1 MNIINKGLVIRLI
14 AGEYKVYDVDSKQ
27 IINAKPRGVMRIKSS
42 APKVGDY
49 VDYSLIDEK
58 SGIIEAI
65 NERRNDLIRPYI
77 SNIDQ
82 AFVIFSV
89 KEPDLN
95 LNLLDK
101 FLVTLEYNN
110 ITPIIVFNKWDL
122 LENEEVENV
131 KNIISYYE
139 SIGYKT
145 IITSC
150 SECIL
155 NDLKDY
161 LKDKVSVFTGQSGVG
176 KSSLL
181 NLIDPALSIETNEI
195 SLALGRGKHTTRHVE
210 LLSVESG
217 WVADTPGF
225 GTIDFEGMEKID
237 LAQNFVEFF
246 KISSKCKYNGCLH
259 INEPACCVKE
269 LVSVNKILKSRYENY
284 LTFINDLGKDKK
296 EYDSSPINSNSK
308 RRRKK

>member
-1 MNIINKGLVIRLI
+1 MSKGLVIRLI
-14 AGEYKVYDVDSKQ
+14 AGEYKVYDLDTKI

-49 VDYSLIDEK
+49 VDYTLINEN
-58 SGIIEAI
+58 SGIIEKI
-65 NERRNDLIRPYI
+65 EERRNDLIRPYI

-110 ITPIIVFNKWDL
+110 IKPIIVFNKWDL
-122 LENEEVENV
+122 LNNEEIKTTKE
-131 KNIISYYE
+131 IISYYE

-150 SECIL
+150 NELVL

-161 LKDKVSVFTGQSGVG
+161 IKNKISVFTGQSGVG

-181 NLIDPALSIETNEI
+181 NLIDPNLSIETNEI

-210 LLSVESG
+210 LLQIGDG

-237 LAQNFVEFF
+237 LAQNFIEFF
-246 KISSKCKYNGCLH
+246 KHSSCCKYNGCLH
-259 INEPACCVKE
+259 INEPACKVKE
-269 LVSVNKILKSRYENY
+269 LVNENVILKSRYDNY
-284 LTFINDLGKDKK
+284 LVFINDLGKDKK

>member
-1 MNIINKGLVIRLI
+1 MSKGLVIRLI
-14 AGEYKVYDVDSKQ
+14 AGEYKVYDLDTKI

-49 VDYSLIDEK
+49 VDYTLINEN
-58 SGIIEAI
+58 SGIIEKI
-65 NERRNDLIRPYI
+65 EERRNDLIRPYI

-122 LENEEVENV
+122 LNNEEIKTTKE
-131 KNIISYYE
+131 IISYYE

-150 SECIL
+150 NHLVL

-161 LKDKVSVFTGQSGVG
+161 IKNKISVFTGQSGVG

-181 NLIDPALSIETNEI
+181 NLIDPNLSIETNEI

-210 LLSVESG
+210 LLQIEDG

-237 LAQNFVEFF
+237 LAQNFIEFF
-246 KISSKCKYNGCLH
+246 KHSSYCKYNGCLH
-259 INEPACCVKE
+259 INEPACKVKE
-269 LVSVNKILKSRYENY
+269 LVNENVILKSRYDNY
-284 LTFINDLGKDKK
+284 LVFINDLGKDKK

>member
-1 MNIINKGLVIRLI
+1 MNKGLVIRLI
-14 AGEYKVYDVDSKQ
+14 AGEYKIYDLESKT

-49 VDYSLIDEK
+49 VDYTVIDDNNA
-58 SGIIEAI
+58 IIEKI
-65 NERRNDLIRPYI
+65 HERHNDLIRPYI
-77 SNIDQ
+77 CNIDK

-110 ITPIIVFNKWDL
+110 ITPIIIFNKWDL
-122 LENEEVENV
+122 LKDEEIKDVTA
-131 KNIISYYE
+131 IINYYE

-150 SECIL
+150 ENLELS
-155 NDLKDY
+155 DLKTY

-181 NLIDPALSIETNEI
+181 NLIDPTLLIETNEI

-210 LLSVESG
+210 LLNVADG

-246 KISSKCKYNGCLH
+246 KHSSECKYNGCLH
-259 INEPACCVKE
+259 INEPNCKVKE
-269 LVSVNKILKSRYENY
+269 LVENKIILSSRYENY
-284 LTFINDLGKDKK
+284 LTFINDIGKDKK

>member
-1 MNIINKGLVIRLI
+1 MNKGLVIRLI
-14 AGEYKVYDVDSKQ
+14 AGEYKIYDLESKT

-49 VDYSLIDEK
+49 VDYTVIDDNNA
-58 SGIIEAI
+58 IIEKI
-65 NERRNDLIRPYI
+65 HERHNDLIRPYI
-77 SNIDQ
+77 CNIDQ

-110 ITPIIVFNKWDL
+110 ITPIIIFNKWDL
-122 LENEEVENV
+122 LKDEEIKDVTA
-131 KNIISYYE
+131 IINYYE

-150 SECIL
+150 ENLELS
-155 NDLKDY
+155 DLKTY

-181 NLIDPALSIETNEI
+181 NLIDPTLLIETNEI

-210 LLSVESG
+210 LLNVADG

-225 GTIDFEGMEKID
+225 SLIDFDIIRITKEE
-237 LAQNFVEFF
+237 LSYEFPGF
-246 KISSKCKYNGCLH
+246 KKYFGKCKFRGCLH
-259 INEPACCVKE
+259 DSEPNCKVKE
-269 LVSVNKILKSRYENY
+269 AVSNGEIEKVHYETYLGILNELKNRRERY
-284 LTFINDLGKDKK
+284 
-296 EYDSSPINSNSK
+296 
-308 RRRKK
+308 

>member
-1 MNIINKGLVIRLI
+1 MSKGLVIRLI
-14 AGEYKVYDVDSKQ
+14 AGEYKVYDLDTKI

-49 VDYSLIDEK
+49 VDFTLINEN
-58 SGIIEAI
+58 SGIIEKI
-65 NERRNDLIRPYI
+65 EERRNDLIRPYI

-110 ITPIIVFNKWDL
+110 IKPIIVFNKWDL
-122 LENEEVENV
+122 LNNEEIKTTKE
-131 KNIISYYE
+131 IISYYE

-150 SECIL
+150 NELVL

-161 LKDKVSVFTGQSGVG
+161 IKNKISVFTGQSGVG

-181 NLIDPALSIETNEI
+181 NLIDPNLSIETNEI

-210 LLSVESG
+210 LLQIGDG

-237 LAQNFVEFF
+237 LAQNFIEFF
-246 KISSKCKYNGCLH
+246 KHSSCCKYNGCLH
-259 INEPACCVKE
+259 INEPACKVKE
-269 LVSVNKILKSRYENY
+269 LVNENVILKSRYDNY
-284 LTFINDLGKDKK
+284 LVFINDLGKDKK
-296 EYDSSPINSNSK
+296 EYDSSPINFNSK

>member
-1 MNIINKGLVIRLI
+1 MEINKGLVIRLI
-14 AGEYKVYDVDSKQ
+14 AGEYKVYDLNTKQ

-49 VDYSLIDEK
+49 VDYTLIGED
-58 SGIIEAI
+58 SGIIEKI
-65 NERRNDLIRPYI
+65 NERHNDLIRPYI

-101 FLVTLEYNN
+101 FLVTLEFNN

-122 LENEEVENV
+122 LNEKEAIET
-131 KNIISYYE
+131 KKIISYYE

-150 SECIL
+150 NELVL
-155 NDLKDY
+155 NDLKEY

-181 NLIDPALSIETNEI
+181 NLIDPSLSIETNEI
-195 SLALGRGKHTTRHVE
+195 SVALGRGKHTTRHVE
-210 LLSVESG
+210 LLQVESG

-237 LAQNFVEFF
+237 LTQNFVEFF
-246 KISSKCKYNGCLH
+246 KNSSNCKYNGCLH
-259 INEPACCVKE
+259 INEPSCYVKE
-269 LVSVNKILKSRYENY
+269 LVNKNEILKSRYDNY

>member
-1 MNIINKGLVIRLI
+1 MICKGLVIRLI
-14 AGEYKVYDVDSKQ
+14 AGEYLVYDTNSKK

-49 VDYSLIDEK
+49 VDYTLTDDEK
-58 SGIIEAI
+58 GVIERI
-65 NERRNDLIRPYI
+65 HKRHNDLIRPYI

-101 FLVTLEYNN
+101 FLVTLEFNN

-122 LENEEVENV
+122 LSHCEIDET
-131 KNIISYYE
+131 KKIISYYE

-150 SECIL
+150 SKNL
-155 NDLKDY
+155 SNDLKDY
-161 LKDKVSVFTGQSGVG
+161 IKDKISVFTGQSGVG

-181 NLIDPALSIETNEI
+181 NLIDPSLSIETNEI
-195 SLALGRGKHTTRHVE
+195 SQALGRGKHTTRHVE
-210 LLSVESG
+210 LIKVESG

-237 LAQNFVEFF
+237 LAQNFIEFF
-246 KISSKCKYNGCLH
+246 KHGSSCKYNGCLH
-259 INEPACCVKE
+259 INEPSCKIKE
-269 LVSVNKILKSRYENY
+269 LVNDNIILKSRYENY
-284 LTFINDLGKDKK
+284 LVFINDLGKDKK

>member
-1 MNIINKGLVIRLI
+1 MNMINKGLVIRLI
-14 AGEYKVYDVDSKQ
+14 AGEYKVYDLNTKQ
-27 IINAKPRGVMRIKSS
+27 IVSAKPRGVMRIKSS

-49 VDYSLIDEK
+49 VDYNLIDEK
-58 SGIIEAI
+58 NAIIEKI
-65 NERRNDLIRPYI
+65 HERRNDLIRPYI

-89 KEPDLN
+89 KEPELN

-101 FLVTLEYNN
+101 FLVTLEFNN

-122 LENEEVENV
+122 LNSDEESSI
-131 KNIISYYE
+131 KDIISYYE
-139 SIGYKT
+139 KIGYKT

-150 SECIL
+150 NECIL
-155 NDLKDY
+155 SDLKTY

-181 NLIDPALSIETNEI
+181 NLIDPNLSIETNEI
-195 SLALGRGKHTTRHVE
+195 SFALGRGKHTTRHVE
-210 LLSVESG
+210 LLQIENG

-246 KISSKCKYNGCLH
+246 CHSSECKYNGCLH
-259 INEPACCVKE
+259 INEPSCKVKE
-269 LVSVNKILKSRYENY
+269 LVENNTILKSRYENY
-284 LTFINDLGKDKK
+284 LVFVNDLGKDKK

>member
-1 MNIINKGLVIRLI
+1 MSKGLVIRLI
-14 AGEYKVYDVDSKQ
+14 AGEYKVYDLDKKL

-49 VDYSLIDEK
+49 VDYTLINEN
-58 SGIIEAI
+58 SGIIEKI
-65 NERRNDLIRPYI
+65 EERRNDLIRPYI

-122 LENEEVENV
+122 LNNEEIKTTKE
-131 KNIISYYE
+131 IISYYE

-150 SECIL
+150 NELVL

-161 LKDKVSVFTGQSGVG
+161 IKNKISVFTGQSGVG

-181 NLIDPALSIETNEI
+181 NLIDPNLSIETNEI

-210 LLSVESG
+210 LLQIEDG

-237 LAQNFVEFF
+237 LAQNFIEFF
-246 KISSKCKYNGCLH
+246 KHSSCCKYNGCLH
-259 INEPACCVKE
+259 INEPACKVKE
-269 LVSVNKILKSRYENY
+269 LVNENVILKSRYDNY
-284 LTFINDLGKDKK
+284 LVFINDLGKDKK

>member
-1 MNIINKGLVIRLI
+1 MNNGLIIRLI
-14 AGEYKVYDVDSKQ
+14 AGEYKVYDLDNHN
-27 IINAKPRGVMRIKSS
+27 IINCKPRGVMRIKSS
-42 APKVGDY
+42 SPKVGDY
-49 VDYSLIDEK
+49 VEYTLIDDFN
-58 SGIIEAI
+58 GIIENI
-65 NERRNDLIRPYI
+65 KPRFNDLIRPYI
-77 SNIDQ
+77 ANIDQ

-101 FLVTLEYNN
+101 FLVTLEFNN

-122 LENEEVENV
+122 LNDNEKVEVDNV
-131 KNIISYYE
+131 IKYYE

-145 IITSC
+145 IITSATC
-150 SECIL
+150 NIV
-155 NDLKDY
+155 NDLKEY
-161 LKDKVSVFTGQSGVG
+161 LPNKVSVFTGQSGVG

-181 NLIDPALSIETNEI
+181 NILDTSLSLDTNEI
-195 SLALGRGKHTTRHVE
+195 SLALGRGKHTTRHTE
-210 LLSVESG
+210 LLSIESG

-225 GTIDFEGMEKID
+225 GTIDFEGMEKSD

-246 KISSKCKYNGCLH
+246 NASSSCKYNGCLH
-259 INEPACCVKE
+259 INEPNCKVKE
-269 LVSVNKILKSRYENY
+269 LVGNNSILNSRYNNY

>member
-1 MNIINKGLVIRLI
+1 MNKGLVIRLI
-14 AGEYKVYDVDSKQ
+14 AGEYKVFDLESST

-49 VDYSLIDEK
+49 VDYTIIDEK
-58 SGIIEAI
+58 NAIIEKI
-65 NERRNDLIRPYI
+65 TPRTNDLIRPYI

-101 FLVTLEYNN
+101 FLVTLEFNN

-122 LENEEVENV
+122 LKDTEIDSTNQ
-131 KNIISYYE
+131 IIKYYE

-150 SECIL
+150 TNNLL

-161 LKDKVSVFTGQSGVG
+161 IKDKISVFTGQSGVG

-181 NLIDPALSIETNEI
+181 NLIDPNLLIETNEI
-195 SLALGRGKHTTRHVE
+195 SMALGRGKHTTRHVE
-210 LLSVESG
+210 LISVCDG

-246 KISSKCKYNGCLH
+246 NSSNCCKYSGCLH
-259 INEPACCVKE
+259 INEPSCNVKKI
-269 LVSVNKILKSRYENY
+269 VDDGNILKSRYENY

>member
-1 MNIINKGLVIRLI
+1 MIYKGLVIRLI
-14 AGEYKVYDVDSKQ
+14 AGEYLVYDIDSKE
-27 IINAKPRGVMRIKSS
+27 IITAKPRGVMRIKSS

-49 VDYSLIDEK
+49 VDYSLTDDDK
-58 SGIIEAI
+58 GIIEKI
-65 NERRNDLIRPYI
+65 HERRNDLIRPYI

-101 FLVTLEYNN
+101 FLVTLEFNN

-122 LENEEVENV
+122 LKSEEIDEVN
-131 KNIISYYE
+131 KIISYYE
-139 SIGYKT
+139 LIGYKT

-150 SECIL
+150 SKSLL

-161 LKDKVSVFTGQSGVG
+161 IKDKISVFTGQSGVG

-195 SLALGRGKHTTRHVE
+195 SQALGRGKHTTRHVE
-210 LLSVESG
+210 LINVESG

-237 LAQNFVEFF
+237 LAQNFIEFF
-246 KISSKCKYNGCLH
+246 KHSSLCKYNGCLH
-259 INEPACCVKE
+259 INEPSCKVKE
-269 LVSVNKILKSRYENY
+269 LVNDDIILKSRYDNY
-284 LTFINDLGKDKK
+284 LAFINDLGKDKK

>member
-1 MNIINKGLVIRLI
+1 MNKGLIIRLI
-14 AGEYKVYDVDSKQ
+14 AGEYKVFDLESAV
-27 IINAKPRGVMRIKSS
+27 ILNAKPRGVMRIKSS

-49 VDYSLIDEK
+49 VDYTLIDDNNA
-58 SGIIEAI
+58 IIEKI
-65 NERRNDLIRPYI
+65 HPRSNDLIRPYI

-101 FLVTLEYNN
+101 FLVTLEFNN
-110 ITPIIVFNKWDL
+110 IRPIIVFNKWDL
-122 LENEEVENV
+122 LKESEIDSTNEVI
-131 KNIISYYE
+131 KYYE

-150 SECIL
+150 TDNLL

-161 LKDKVSVFTGQSGVG
+161 IKDKISVFTGQSGVG

-181 NLIDPALSIETNEI
+181 NLIDPNLSIETNEI

-210 LLSVESG
+210 LIRVCDG

-246 KISSKCKYNGCLH
+246 NVSSSCKYNGCLH
-259 INEPACCVKE
+259 INEPSCKVKE
-269 LVSVNKILKSRYENY
+269 CVESGNIKKSRYENY

>member
-1 MNIINKGLVIRLI
+1 MKSVNKGLVIRLI
-14 AGEYKVYDVDSKQ
+14 AGEYKVYDFTSKT

-49 VDYSLIDEK
+49 VDYTLIDENN
-58 SGIIEAI
+58 GIIETI
-65 NERRNDLIRPYI
+65 KERRNDLIRPYI

-101 FLVTLEYNN
+101 FLVTLEFNN

-122 LENEEVENV
+122 LNDEEIVSIKQTIN
-131 KNIISYYE
+131 YYE
-139 SIGYKT
+139 KIGYKT

-150 SECIL
+150 NECIL
-155 NDLKDY
+155 NDLKIY

-181 NLIDPALSIETNEI
+181 NLLNPNLSIETNEI

-210 LLSVESG
+210 LLQIENG

-237 LAQNFVEFF
+237 LAQNFIEFF
-246 KISSKCKYNGCLH
+246 KHSSSCKYNGCLH
-259 INEPACCVKE
+259 INEPSCKVKE
-269 LVSVNKILKSRYENY
+269 LVENNTILKSRYENY
-284 LTFINDLGKDKK
+284 ITFINDLGKDKK
-296 EYDSSPINSNSK
+296 DYDSSPINSNSK

>member
-1 MNIINKGLVIRLI
+1 MNNGLVIRLI
-14 AGEYKVYDVDSKQ
+14 AGEYKVYDLDTKVV
-27 IINAKPRGVMRIKSS
+27 INAKPRGVMRIKSS

-49 VDYSLIDEK
+49 VQYTLIDELN
-58 SGIIEAI
+58 GIIECI
-65 NERRNDLIRPYI
+65 QERKNDLIRPYI

-101 FLVTLEYNN
+101 FLVNLEFNN

-122 LENEEVENV
+122 LNSDEIVSIQE
-131 KNIISYYE
+131 IIDYYK

-150 SECIL
+150 NECVL

-161 LKDKVSVFTGQSGVG
+161 IKDKISVFTGQSGVG

-181 NLIDPALSIETNEI
+181 NLIDPKLSIETNEI

-210 LLSVESG
+210 LLEIESG

-237 LAQNFVEFF
+237 LAQNFIEFF
-246 KISSKCKYNGCLH
+246 KYSSECKYNGCLH
-259 INEPACCVKE
+259 INEPSCKIKE
-269 LVSVNKILKSRYENY
+269 LVENKTILKSRYENY

>member
-1 MNIINKGLVIRLI
+1 MSKGLVIRLI
-14 AGEYKVYDVDSKQ
+14 AGEYKVYDLDTKI

-49 VDYSLIDEK
+49 VDFTLINEN
-58 SGIIEAI
+58 SGIIEKI
-65 NERRNDLIRPYI
+65 EERRNDLIRPYI

-110 ITPIIVFNKWDL
+110 IKPIIVFNKWDL
-122 LENEEVENV
+122 LNNEEIKTTKE
-131 KNIISYYE
+131 IISYYE

-150 SECIL
+150 NELVL

-161 LKDKVSVFTGQSGVG
+161 IKNKISVFTGQSGVG

-181 NLIDPALSIETNEI
+181 NLIDPNLSIETNEI
-195 SLALGRGKHTTRHVE
+195 SMALGRGKHTTRHVE
-210 LLSVESG
+210 LLQIGDG

-237 LAQNFVEFF
+237 LAQNFIEFF
-246 KISSKCKYNGCLH
+246 KHSSCCKYNGCLH
-259 INEPACCVKE
+259 INEPACKVKE
-269 LVSVNKILKSRYENY
+269 LVNENVILKSRYDNY
-284 LTFINDLGKDKK
+284 LVFINDLGKDKK

>member
-1 MNIINKGLVIRLI
+1 MSKGLVIRLI
-14 AGEYKVYDVDSKQ
+14 AGEYKVYDLDTKI

-49 VDYSLIDEK
+49 VDFTLINEN
-58 SGIIEAI
+58 SGIIEKI
-65 NERRNDLIRPYI
+65 EERRNDLIRPYI

-110 ITPIIVFNKWDL
+110 IKPIIVFNKWDL
-122 LENEEVENV
+122 LNNEEIKTTKE
-131 KNIISYYE
+131 IISYYE

-150 SECIL
+150 NELVL

-161 LKDKVSVFTGQSGVG
+161 IKNKISVFTGQSGVG

-181 NLIDPALSIETNEI
+181 NLIDPNLSIETNEI
-195 SLALGRGKHTTRHVE
+195 SMALGRGKHTTRHVE
-210 LLSVESG
+210 LLQIEDG

-237 LAQNFVEFF
+237 LAQNFIEFF
-246 KISSKCKYNGCLH
+246 KHSSCCKYNGCLH
-259 INEPACCVKE
+259 INEPACKVKE
-269 LVSVNKILKSRYENY
+269 LVNENVILKSRYDNY
-284 LTFINDLGKDKK
+284 LVFINDLGKDKK

>member
-1 MNIINKGLVIRLI
+1 MSKGLVIRLI
-14 AGEYKVYDVDSKQ
+14 AGEYKVYDLDTKI

-49 VDYSLIDEK
+49 VDFTLINEN
-58 SGIIEAI
+58 SGIIEKI
-65 NERRNDLIRPYI
+65 EERRNDLIRPYI

-110 ITPIIVFNKWDL
+110 IKPIIVFNKWDL
-122 LENEEVENV
+122 LNNEEIKTTKE
-131 KNIISYYE
+131 IISYYE

-150 SECIL
+150 NELVL

-161 LKDKVSVFTGQSGVG
+161 IKNKISVFTGQSGVG

-181 NLIDPALSIETNEI
+181 NLIDPNLSIETNEI

-210 LLSVESG
+210 LLQIGDG

-237 LAQNFVEFF
+237 LAQNFIEFF
-246 KISSKCKYNGCLH
+246 KHSSCCKYNGCLH
-259 INEPACCVKE
+259 INEPACKVKE
-269 LVSVNKILKSRYENY
+269 LVNENVILKSRYDNY
-284 LTFINDLGKDKK
+284 LVFINDLGKDKK

>member
-1 MNIINKGLVIRLI
+1 MSKGLVIRLI
-14 AGEYKVYDVDSKQ
+14 AGEYKVYDLDTKI

-49 VDYSLIDEK
+49 VDFTLINEN
-58 SGIIEAI
+58 SGIIEKI
-65 NERRNDLIRPYI
+65 EERRNDLIRPYI

-110 ITPIIVFNKWDL
+110 IKPIIVFNKWDL
-122 LENEEVENV
+122 LNNKEIKTTKE
-131 KNIISYYE
+131 IISYYE

-150 SECIL
+150 NELVL

-161 LKDKVSVFTGQSGVG
+161 IKNKISVFTGQSGVG

-181 NLIDPALSIETNEI
+181 NLIDPNLSIETNEI

-210 LLSVESG
+210 LLQIGDG

-237 LAQNFVEFF
+237 LAQNFIEFF
-246 KISSKCKYNGCLH
+246 KHSSCCKYNGCLH
-259 INEPACCVKE
+259 INEPACKVKE
-269 LVSVNKILKSRYENY
+269 LVNENVILKSRYDNY
-284 LTFINDLGKDKK
+284 LVFINDLGKDKK

>member
-1 MNIINKGLVIRLI
+1 MSKGLVIRLI
-14 AGEYKVYDVDSKQ
+14 AGEYKVYDVDSKT
-27 IINAKPRGVMRIKSS
+27 IFSAKPRGVMRIKAST
-42 APKVGDY
+42 PKVGDY
-49 VDYSLIDEK
+49 VEYVIVDDSTA
-58 SGIIEAI
+58 IIEKI
-65 NERRNDLIRPYI
+65 EDRRNDLIRPYI

-122 LENEEVENV
+122 LNKEEINATKE
-131 KNIISYYE
+131 IISYYE

-150 SECIL
+150 NELVL

-161 LKDKVSVFTGQSGVG
+161 IKNKISVFTGQSGVG

-181 NLIDPALSIETNEI
+181 NLIDPNLSIETNEI
-195 SLALGRGKHTTRHVE
+195 SMALGRGKHTTRHVE
-210 LLSVESG
+210 LLQIEDG

-237 LAQNFVEFF
+237 LAQNFIEFF
-246 KISSKCKYNGCLH
+246 KHSSSCKYNGCLH
-259 INEPACCVKE
+259 INEPACKVKE
-269 LVSVNKILKSRYENY
+269 LVNDNVILKSRYENY
-284 LTFINDLGKDKK
+284 LVFINDLGKDKK

>member
-1 MNIINKGLVIRLI
+1 MNNGLVIRLI
-14 AGEYKVYDVDSKQ
+14 AGEYKVFDLDTNN
-27 IINAKPRGVMRIKSS
+27 IINCKPRGVMRIKSS

-49 VDYSLIDEK
+49 VLYTLLDEK
-58 SGIIEAI
+58 NGIIENI
-65 NERRNDLIRPYI
+65 KPRINDLIRPYI
-77 SNIDQ
+77 ANIDQ

-89 KEPDLN
+89 KEPELN

-101 FLVTLEYNN
+101 FLVTLEFNN
-110 ITPIIVFNKWDL
+110 ITPIIIFNKWDL
-122 LENEEVENV
+122 LNGTEQKEVNEVI
-131 KNIISYYE
+131 KYYE

-145 IITSC
+145 IITSATC
-150 SECIL
+150 NIY

-161 LKDKVSVFTGQSGVG
+161 LPNKVSVFTGQSGVG

-181 NLIDPALSIETNEI
+181 NMLDTNLSLDTNEI
-195 SLALGRGKHTTRHVE
+195 SMALGRGKHTTRHTE

-225 GTIDFEGMEKID
+225 GTLDFEGMEKSD

-246 KISSKCKYNGCLH
+246 AASSNCKYNRCLH
-259 INEPACCVKE
+259 INEPNCKVKE
-269 LVSVNKILKSRYENY
+269 LVGNNSILNSRYTNY

-296 EYDSSPINSNSK
+296 DYDSSPINSNSK

>member
-1 MNIINKGLVIRLI
+1 MICKGLVIRLI
-14 AGEYKVYDVDSKQ
+14 AGEYLIYDLNSKE
-27 IINAKPRGVMRIKSS
+27 ILNAKPRGVMRIKSS

-49 VDYSLIDEK
+49 VDYTLTDDEK
-58 SGIIEAI
+58 GVIERI
-65 NERRNDLIRPYI
+65 HKRRNDLIRPYI

-101 FLVTLEYNN
+101 FLVTLEFNN

-122 LENEEVENV
+122 LSDYEIDET
-131 KNIISYYE
+131 KKIISYYE

-150 SECIL
+150 SKNLL

-161 LKDKVSVFTGQSGVG
+161 IKDKISVFTGQSGVG

-181 NLIDPALSIETNEI
+181 NLIDPTLSIETNEI
-195 SLALGRGKHTTRHVE
+195 SQALGRGKHTTRHVE
-210 LLSVESG
+210 LINVESG

-237 LAQNFVEFF
+237 LAQNFIEFF
-246 KISSKCKYNGCLH
+246 KYSSLCKYNGCLH
-259 INEPACCVKE
+259 INEPSCKVKE
-269 LVSVNKILKSRYENY
+269 LVLEDKILKSRYENY
-284 LTFINDLGKDKK
+284 LAFINDLGKDKK

>member
-1 MNIINKGLVIRLI
+1 MSKGLVIRLI
-14 AGEYKVYDVDSKQ
+14 AGEYKVYDLDTKI

-49 VDYSLIDEK
+49 VDYTLINEN
-58 SGIIEAI
+58 SGIIEKI
-65 NERRNDLIRPYI
+65 EKRRNDLIRPYI

-122 LENEEVENV
+122 LNNEEIKTTKE
-131 KNIISYYE
+131 IISYYE

-150 SECIL
+150 NELVL

-161 LKDKVSVFTGQSGVG
+161 IKNKISVFTGQSGVG

-181 NLIDPALSIETNEI
+181 NLIDPNLSIETNEI

-210 LLSVESG
+210 LLQIEDG

-237 LAQNFVEFF
+237 LAQNFIEFF
-246 KISSKCKYNGCLH
+246 KHSSCCKYNGCLH
-259 INEPACCVKE
+259 INEPACKVKE
-269 LVSVNKILKSRYENY
+269 LVNENVILKSRYDNY
-284 LTFINDLGKDKK
+284 LVFINDLGKDKK

>member
-1 MNIINKGLVIRLI
+1 MSKGLVIRLI
-14 AGEYKVYDVDSKQ
+14 AGEYKVYDLDTKI

-49 VDYSLIDEK
+49 VDFTLINEN
-58 SGIIEAI
+58 SGIIEKI
-65 NERRNDLIRPYI
+65 EERRNDLIRPYI

-110 ITPIIVFNKWDL
+110 IKPIIVFNKWDL
-122 LENEEVENV
+122 LNNEEIKTTKE
-131 KNIISYYE
+131 IISYYE

-150 SECIL
+150 NELVL

-161 LKDKVSVFTGQSGVG
+161 IKNKISVFTGQSGVG

-181 NLIDPALSIETNEI
+181 NLIDPNLSIETNEI
-195 SLALGRGKHTTRHVE
+195 SMALGRGKHTTRHVE
-210 LLSVESG
+210 LLQIGDG

-237 LAQNFVEFF
+237 LAQNFIEFF
-246 KISSKCKYNGCLH
+246 KHSSCCKYNGCLH
-259 INEPACCVKE
+259 INEPACKVKE
-269 LVSVNKILKSRYENY
+269 LVNENVILKSRYDNY
-284 LTFINDLGKDKK
+284 LVFINDFGKDKK
-296 EYDSSPINSNSK
+296 EYDSSPINSNCK

>member
-1 MNIINKGLVIRLI
+1 MNKGLVIRLI
-14 AGEYKVYDVDSKQ
+14 AGEYKVYDLDSKLVF
-27 IINAKPRGVMRIKSS
+27 NAKPRGVMRIKSS

-49 VDYSLIDEK
+49 VTYTLLDNEN
-58 SGIIEAI
+58 GIIEDI
-65 NERRNDLIRPYI
+65 MTRRNDLIRPYI
-77 SNIDQ
+77 CNIDQ

-89 KEPDLN
+89 KEPELN

-122 LENEEVENV
+122 LNDTEIKEISV
-131 KNIISYYE
+131 IIDYYQR
-139 SIGYKT
+139 IGYKT
-145 IITSC
+145 VITSC
-150 SECIL
+150 SDNLL
-155 NDLKDY
+155 NDLKEL
-161 LKDKVSVFTGQSGVG
+161 LKDKISVFTGQSGVG

-181 NLIDPALSIETNEI
+181 NLIDPTLSIQTNEI

-210 LLSVESG
+210 LINIESG

-237 LAQNFVEFF
+237 LAQNYIEFF
-246 KISSKCKYNGCLH
+246 KNSQDCKYNGCLH
-259 INEPACCVKE
+259 INEPSCKVKE
-269 LVSVNKILKSRYENY
+269 LVESNQILKSRYENY
-284 LTFINDLGKDKK
+284 ITFINDLGKDKK
-296 EYDSSPINSNSK
+296 EHDSSPINSNSK

>member
-1 MNIINKGLVIRLI
+1 MKGLITCLKSGDYRIQDL
-14 AGEYKVYDVDSKQ
+14 ESKQ
-27 IINAKPRGVMRIKSS
+27 IMWANARGLFRHHKEK
-42 APKVGDY
+42 PKVGDY
-49 VDYSLIDEK
+49 VEYQLMNDTTAYITKL
-58 SGIIEAI
+58 
-65 NERRNDLIRPYI
+65 NPRFNDLVRPAI
-77 SNIDQ
+77 CNIDQ

-110 ITPIIVFNKWDL
+110 ITPIIIFNKWDL
-122 LENEEVENV
+122 LKDEEIKDVTA
-131 KNIISYYE
+131 IINYYE

-150 SECIL
+150 ENLELS
-155 NDLKDY
+155 DLKTY

-181 NLIDPALSIETNEI
+181 NLIDPTLLIETNEI

-210 LLSVESG
+210 LLNVADG

-225 GTIDFEGMEKID
+225 GTIDFEDMEKID

-246 KISSKCKYNGCLH
+246 KHSSECKYNGCLH
-259 INEPACCVKE
+259 INEPNCKVKE
-269 LVSVNKILKSRYENY
+269 LVENKIILSSRYENY
-284 LTFINDLGKDKK
+284 LTFINDIGKDKK

>member
-1 MNIINKGLVIRLI
+1 MIYKGLVIRLI
-14 AGEYKVYDVDSKQ
+14 AGEYKVYDLDTKKVLS
-27 IINAKPRGVMRIKSS
+27 AKPRGVMRIKSS

-49 VDYSLIDEK
+49 VSYSLIDDQNA
-58 SGIIEAI
+58 IIEKI
-65 NERRNDLIRPYI
+65 YERRNDLIRPYI

-101 FLVTLEYNN
+101 FLVTLEFNN
-110 ITPIIVFNKWDL
+110 ITPIIIFNKWDL
-122 LENEEVENV
+122 LNENEIETI
-131 KNIISYYE
+131 KKIISYYE

-150 SECIL
+150 NDLIL

-161 LKDKVSVFTGQSGVG
+161 INNKISVFTGQSGVG

-181 NLIDPALSIETNEI
+181 NLIDPNLSIETNEI

-210 LLSVESG
+210 LINVENG

-237 LAQNFVEFF
+237 LAQNFIEFF
-246 KISSKCKYNGCLH
+246 KHSSCCKYNGCLH
-259 INEPACCVKE
+259 LNEPSCKVKE
-269 LVSVNKILKSRYENY
+269 LVENGSILKSRYENY
-284 LTFINDLGKDKK
+284 LTFISDLGKDKK

>member
-1 MNIINKGLVIRLI
+1 MSKGLVIRLI
-14 AGEYKVYDVDSKQ
+14 AGEYKVYDLDTK
-27 IINAKPRGVMRIKSS
+27 IIIKAKPRGVMRIKSS

-49 VDYSLIDEK
+49 VDFTLINEN
-58 SGIIEAI
+58 SGIIEKI
-65 NERRNDLIRPYI
+65 EERRNDLIRPYI

-110 ITPIIVFNKWDL
+110 IKPIIVFNKWDL
-122 LENEEVENV
+122 LNNEEIKTTKE
-131 KNIISYYE
+131 IISYYE

-150 SECIL
+150 NELVL

-161 LKDKVSVFTGQSGVG
+161 IKNKISVFTGQSGVG

-181 NLIDPALSIETNEI
+181 NLIDPNLSIETNEI
-195 SLALGRGKHTTRHVE
+195 SMALGRGKHTTRHVE
-210 LLSVESG
+210 LLQIEDG

-237 LAQNFVEFF
+237 LAQNFIEFF
-246 KISSKCKYNGCLH
+246 KNSSCCKYNGCLH
-259 INEPACCVKE
+259 INEPACKVKE
-269 LVSVNKILKSRYENY
+269 LVNENVILKSRYDNY
-284 LTFINDLGKDKK
+284 LVFINDLGKDKK